1 MDRCDSPIPFVLPGP
16 SDVLADSGV
25 ARASSPLEDLGTS
38 GFSELLEIVARDP
51 VTRDLSS
58 QLMGSYL
65 QSDTNVGVSGT
76 TAGDTSTPFVD
87 PSASSVAAVLPEGR
101 DSSSSSESP
110 DAPMGQLVVDEGR
123 SPASSVGHSVDNE
136 AHAQEVTSP
145 FASLPSDDASD
156 PASPGHVVEEVVHPS
171 SAVVASSS
179 ASGPAVIGAVP
190 SVLEFPNLPPGN

>member
-1 MDRCDSPIPFVLPGP
+1 MDRCGSPIPFVLPGP

-65 QSDTNVGVSGT
+65 QGDANVGTSGAT
-76 TAGDTSTPFVD
+76 SGDTSAQFVD
-87 PSASSVAAVLPEGR
+87 PSASSVAAVPPEGH

-110 DAPMGQLVVDEGR
+110 DAPRGQLVVDEGR
-123 SPASSVGHSVDNE
+123 LHASSVGHV
-136 AHAQEVTSP
+136 QEVTSP
-145 FASLPSDDASD
+145 FASSPSDDVSD
-156 PASPGHVVEEVVHPS
+156 AASPGHVFEEVVDAS
-171 SAVVASSS
+171 SAAV
-179 ASGPAVIGAVP
+179 ASGPAAVGVAP